1 MKPLRV
7 RMETT
12 MKIKDIAFT
21 VIPVSDLKASRA
33 FYEGLLGLTATSVYE
48 KDGMGMIEY
57 EVGAATLAIG
67 AGAPFFKPTKEGG
80 AVAFEV
86 ENFGEAIARL
96 KSAKVAFV
104 MDGYETPVCH
114 MAIFRD
120 PDGNQ
125 LMVHQKKAT
134 K

>member
-1 MKPLRV
+1 
-7 RMETT
+7 

-21 VIPVSDLKASRA
+21 VVPVTNLKVSRA
-33 FYEGLLGLTATSVYE
+33 FYEEILGLKATSVYE

-57 EVGAATLAIG
+57 EIGSATLAIG

-86 ENFGEAIARL
+86 EDFGAAVSRL
-96 KSAKVAFV
+96 KEANAPFV
-104 MDGYETPVCH
+104 MQGYETPVCH

-120 PDGNQ
+120 PDGNL
-125 LMVHQKKAT
+125 LMVHQKKANH

>member
-1 MKPLRV
+1 
-7 RMETT
+7 

-21 VIPVSDLKASRA
+21 VIPVSDLKVSRS
-33 FYEGLLGLTATSVYE
+33 FYEGVLGLTATSVYE

-57 EVGAATLAIG
+57 EVGTATVAIG
-67 AGAPFFKPTKEGG
+67 AGAPFFKPTQQGG

-86 ENFGEAIARL
+86 EDFAEAIAQL
-96 KSAKVAFV
+96 KAAKVTLV

-125 LMVHQKKAT
+125 LMVHQKKASR
-134 K
+134 